1 MWKYIFKVG
10 STNSIGNAKCFSV
23 TRTHIFLIFLIF
35 TILLLC
41 HIFKKENPFWEEF
54 FFQRLTCWT
63 LKRYHYSY
71 FELLFAL
78 DIFFP
83 TYWAI
88 FIMALGHNLMFL
100 TYIIKPSIFPN
111 YGWNHW
117 LILVVQSFF
126 QRLEKI
132 IFPPIISFNN
142 RHLLLA

>member
-23 TRTHIFLIFLIF
+23 TRTHIFLIF

-88 FIMALGHNLMFL
+88 FIMALGIIWCFWH
-100 TYIIKPSIFPN
+100 TYS
-111 YGWNHW
+111 NH
-117 LILVVQSFF
+117 QFF
-126 QRLEKI
+126 QIMDGKSLNAGYRGIFFQKDLKWLFPIPLEKWWKI
-132 IFPPIISFNN
+132 M
-142 RHLLLA
+142 L

>member
-23 TRTHIFLIFLIF
+23 TRTHIFLIFS
-35 TILLLC
+35 ILLLC

-117 LILVVQSFF
+117 IILVVQSFF